1 MDKKNLV
8 AMAAAAAVLCAAAY
22 LLSSGSRPSAAKLNG
37 KTILPA
43 LDMSA
48 VSRIEIGGRL
58 ALAAGD
64 GGWVVETLH
73 GYPAD
78 RAKIAENLLKLA
90 ELKVGQ
96 VARGRDL
103 GETTEVVLK
112 DAAGKEL
119 AKLPLGDRHRG
130 RYVGFEGQTVLV
142 SDTLDAFDGDPKR
155 WCDARIANFPASDV
169 TAVAFSNGDGKFE
182 LEKGTNGVWEAK
194 GGLAENEELDSSK
207 TYSLDSAL
215 SYLDF
220 ASVADPALT
229 EAELGF
235 STGFVYT
242 ATMKDGT
249 NSVVHVATVGN
260 EAKEGGGRYFR
271 LDDGKWVF
279 VIPQYAAEKM
289 MRRRS
294 DLVKEKEKP
303 KDEDSGKAGA

>member
-96 VARGRDL
+96 VARGREL

-119 AKLPLGDRHRG
+119 AKLPLVPLIRHV
-130 RYVGFEGQTVLV
+130 VGAAADERA
-142 SDTLDAFDGDPKR
+142 DAF
-155 WCDARIANFPASDV
+155 
-169 TAVAFSNGDGKFE
+169 
-182 LEKGTNGVWEAK
+182 
-194 GGLAENEELDSSK
+194 
-207 TYSLDSAL
+207 
-215 SYLDF
+215 
-220 ASVADPALT
+220 
-229 EAELGF
+229 
-235 STGFVYT
+235 
-242 ATMKDGT
+242 
-249 NSVVHVATVGN
+249 
-260 EAKEGGGRYFR
+260 
-271 LDDGKWVF
+271 
-279 VIPQYAAEKM
+279 
-289 MRRRS
+289 
-294 DLVKEKEKP
+294 LVP
-303 KDEDSGKAGA
+303 